1 MLACLANGEVDYD
14 SCEAT
19 LSTEGAN
26 HDIMKQNHLRASVI
40 LRNALSELCS
50 RYNEM

>member
-1 MLACLANGEVDYD
+1 MHGKYLRKIQLPYLHFLLQFDDN

-26 HDIMKQNHLRASVI
+26 HDIMKCKIQE
-40 LRNALSELCS
+40 AL
-50 RYNEM
+50 